1 LGKRGTDVQFG
12 GITDAQVILDGAA
25 ANSTNVSQCRPVHE
39 RCRQLVEVAVKL
51 TQRTVEIR
59 PHDRA
64 SAKELLEP
72 REDAGQPR
80 KLDPLIL
87 GQLPRPRP

>member
-1 LGKRGTDVQFG
+1 MGERGTDVQVG
-12 GITDAQVILDGAA
+12 GITDAQVVLHGAA
-25 ANSTNVSQCRPVHE
+25 AESANVQQRWPVHE
-39 RCRQLVEVAVKL
+39 GDRQLVEVAVKL
-51 TQRTVEIR
+51 AQRTGEIR
-59 PHDRA
+59 PHDRT

-87 GQLPRPRP
+87 G